1 MYTYI
6 SPLSPYFNFPEVPP
20 YRRTVCTA
28 NVSFPDFAEDKMR
41 LENENKS

>member
-6 SPLSPYFNFPEVPP
+6 PPYPLISIFQK